1 MNAIEIKDLNK
12 TMGRFQLNNINLDIP
27 TGSIV
32 GLIGENGAGKT
43 TLIKTILNVF
53 KKTSGEVKIL
63 GVDNTSDEY
72 TNAK

>member
-1 MNAIEIKDLNK
+1 MKNISKSFFGKSALNNVDFELNK
-12 TMGRFQLNNINLDIP
+12 GEIHALL
-27 TGSIV
+27 
-32 GLIGENGAGKT
+32 GENGAGKT

>member
-72 TNAK
+72 INAK

>member
-1 MNAIEIKDLNK
+1 MNAIEIKKLNK